1 MAWGFVKVA
10 NKPDGKCKA
19 IAGSPSGSQTSSASS
34 LSTITEPS
42 RPSTQDSAVAAPNT
56 LRSLA
61 VSVASPIVIKETSKC
76 LCEVCGKYGICGCAR
91 RANSS
96 RSNRN
101 KDFGF
106 CTDTE
111 FDLALKGLPP
121 KDASTQHEGT
131 AWQGYRSTLA
141 NEDQSQ
147 DTPSDNLAAAK
158 TLSSALV
165 TTEDYPLSRNEMIG
179 AGRYRCS
186 KEASEEFIIN
196 NTIEKLGDVADLIVK
211 LGGEDLKV
219 HGHETLTYADVLRIK
234 QKRAGQNNPN
244 AYREEVSSDGVIKQ
258 FGFPTQPVP
267 LDPASLTVPKHLRS
281 GSWTDHDQTA
291 RDFNMVHNYGQYGE
305 LGCRSRFNYPIPK
318 RELETVKKP
327 SVRFGKA
334 PAAATRRL
342 HGMEVAPDAGVGILP
357 DAISCRPAKIPDAA
371 QLGTAPPA
379 RSYLPALDEDARALF
394 KRQ

>member
-1 MAWGFVKVA
+1 MFLSPPPASSCIAVPLHQHKKRVINGDLAQQLQAFKVAWGFVKAA
-10 NKPDGKCKA
+10 NKADNKCRA
-19 IAGSPSGSQTSSASS
+19 IASSPSGSQTSSASS

-42 RPSTQDSAVAAPNT
+42 RPSTQDSAVAAPNI
-56 LRSLA
+56 LQSL
-61 VSVASPIVIKETSKC
+61 VVPVASPIVLKETSKC

-111 FDLALKGLPP
+111 FDLALKGLPAR
-121 KDASTQHEGT
+121 DASTQNEGT
-131 AWQGYRSTLA
+131 AWQGYRSTRA
-141 NEDQSQ
+141 SEDHSQ
-147 DTPSDNLAAAK
+147 GTPSDNLAVVK

-234 QKRAGQNNPN
+234 QKRAEQDKPN

-267 LDPASLTVPKHLRS
+267 LDSTNS
-281 GSWTDHDQTA
+281 T
-291 RDFNMVHNYGQYGE
+291 
-305 LGCRSRFNYPIPK
+305 
-318 RELETVKKP
+318 
-327 SVRFGKA
+327 
-334 PAAATRRL
+334 
-342 HGMEVAPDAGVGILP
+342 
-357 DAISCRPAKIPDAA
+357 
-371 QLGTAPPA
+371 
-379 RSYLPALDEDARALF
+379 
-394 KRQ
+394 